1 MGGYV
6 GLLLG
11 FSILQIPDILMH
23 TFDKVKKLYEN
34 RLNKQ
39 NSEFMDQ
46 INVTKTDAEK
56 GSIQDINIQKGKEA

>member
-11 FSILQIPDILMH
+11 FSILQIPDVLMH

-34 RLNKQ
+34 RLNEQ
-39 NSEFMDQ
+39 NVEFMDQ

-56 GSIQDINIQKGKEA
+56 GSIQNINIQKGKEA

>member
-23 TFDKVKKLYEN
+23 TFDKVKKLYDN

-39 NSEFMDQ
+39 NAEFMDQ
-46 INVTKTDAEK
+46 TNVTKTDAEK
-56 GSIQDINIQKGKEA
+56 GSIQNINIQSGKEA

>member
-11 FSILQIPDILMH
+11 FSILQIPDVLMH

-34 RLNKQ
+34 RLNEQ
-39 NSEFMDQ
+39 NVEFMDQ

-56 GSIQDINIQKGKEA
+56 GSIHNINIQKGKEA